1 MTISEKP
8 KNIET
13 NILKQPL
20 LNDTLKYISHIL
32 HNQPP
37 LILPIKPG
45 TKSQNPLIYVS
56 KTPNPRVS
64 TIRQNLTPCR

>member
-37 LILPIKPG
+37 WLLPIKQG
-45 TKSQNPLIYVS
+45 TESQKPI
-56 KTPNPRVS
+56 
-64 TIRQNLTPCR
+64 I